1 MGTPARYYSS
11 TAVTTTL
18 SSSIG
23 ASDTALTVASSSGFP
38 SSYPFTLILEKDSA
52 NEEIV
57 TVTSLVGSK
66 FSDYSWRGRHFDSY
80 APRLV
85 QRLSTVSPLWIS
97 RIFAAIRLPQPMFTT
112 SVRRQALLEL
122 TLRRR

>member
-23 ASDTALTVASSSGFP
+23 SSDTALTVASSSGFP
-38 SSYPFTLILEKDSA
+38 SSYPYTLILEKDSA

-57 TVTSLVGSK
+57 TVTSLVGSN
-66 FSDYSWRGRHFDSY
+66 FQVTRGVDGTSARTHS
-80 APRLV
+80 AGTAVEHGRT
-85 QRLSTVSPLWIS
+85 RS
-97 RIFAAIRLPQPMFTT
+97 RILLT
-112 SVRRQALLEL
+112 RRW
-122 TLRRR
+122 RRMR